1 MQCASVIAILGGR
14 GCVIFLGDAKHTDN
28 VTIQSAKELF
38 HYLKTVENQELV

>member
-28 VTIQSAKELF
+28 VTTQSAKELF
-38 HYLKTVENQELV
+38 HYLKTVEDQESV